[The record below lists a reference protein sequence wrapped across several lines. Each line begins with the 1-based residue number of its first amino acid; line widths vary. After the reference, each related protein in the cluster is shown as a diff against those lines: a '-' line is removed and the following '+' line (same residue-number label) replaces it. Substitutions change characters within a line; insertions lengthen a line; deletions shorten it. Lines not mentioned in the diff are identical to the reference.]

1 MDEQQSA
8 DTPKSSRSET
18 TAAVD
23 AYISSRRTPAAASP
37 GESPFAIHEA
47 PKQVVDRQG
56 HTVEL
61 KSRTPDEKARF
72 RRRLHATV
80 AIAGAAVL
88 AMLLG
93 SLLLL

>member
-23 AYISSRRTPAAASP
+23 AYISSRRTPAASP
-37 GESPFAIHEA
+37 GGSPFAIHEA

-80 AIAGAAVL
+80 AIASAAVL
-88 AMLLG
+88 AILLG